1 MKWYE
6 EDHRRV
12 SLIVIEYSICVQ
24 SGHTLVPVLCLVLA
38 GEHGGWLP
46 QLVDELHLGGVT
58 NL

>member
-6 EDHRRV
+6 VDHRRV
-12 SLIVIEYSICVQ
+12 SLMVTEYSICLQ
-24 SGHTLVPVLCLVLA
+24 SGHALVPVRCLLLA
-38 GEHGGWLP
+38 GEHGGCLP